1 MNNERVQFEKGIMRL
16 SAFDPLSNQYETR
29 ILTLPQLPLFE
40 PLDLMFDYTGSHSNR
55 VPRMTKSC
63 NSKKS
68 NHNDTSNI
76 LIQPRRCQSIPNLC
90 KQTNSKYHHS
100 NVHVYHILFI
110 ISIKDLIAPRSI
122 KSKKGLSNAF
132 HAVAAFIQKA
142 TTTTATA
149 MNKKEQQR
157 QNIIAC
163 ENWWMSSPPISSY

>member
-1 MNNERVQFEKGIMRL
+1 MNNERIQFEKGIMRL

-40 PLDLMFDYTGSHSNR
+40 PLDLMFDYTGNHSNR

-63 NSKKS
+63 SSKKS
-68 NHNDTSNI
+68 NHNATSNI

-90 KQTNSKYHHS
+90 KQTNSKYHHT
-100 NVHVYHILFI
+100 
-110 ISIKDLIAPRSI
+110 PRSI